1 MISVNDISIQYINNL
16 FNFIDNNKNNFNNT
30 NYYDKILIN
39 AFFEPSTRTS
49 LSFESAMYKLGG
61 KVITFQKDSSS
72 IKKGESFED
81 TIKTLSTY
89 GDILVLRH
97 PDIEFVKKA
106 KEISN
111 IPIINAGNG
120 NGEHPTQALLDL
132 YTIYKHLKENNI
144 NHHITNSINDNI
156 LNILFIGDIKNART
170 IHSLIQILKKYN
182 NVVIDLLPYH
192 DCEPDNNFINNFKM
206 NVIDNN
212 SIRYDKY
219 QVIYTS
225 RLQKERCDSGQKPH
239 IIINNEFM
247 KKVNNNCIIM
257 HPLPRNEEI
266 HPEVDDDPRCKYF
279 KQMEYG
285 ILIRIGILHF
295 ILK

>member
-192 DCEPDNNFINNFKM
+192 ECEPDNNFINNFKM
-206 NVIDNN
+206 NIIDNN
-212 SIRYDKY
+212 NIQYDKY

-225 RLQKERCDSGQKPH
+225 RLQKERYDSGQKPH